1 VRKSRLLHWKSDRV
15 GLIRGYK
22 KMKKALSNIE
32 IVTLAVYLLGGD
44 SEYMDTEDIAFKTNE
59 LAPRRFAW
67 QKYPDQIN
75 IEKVRTSLSDAKKP
89 KNGGYLF
96 GLHSEG
102 WILTEN
108 GLKFAKM
115 RVKDLESI
123 DISRS
128 PLNKKEIA
136 WKNREKSRMLA
147 TIAYEKVDS
156 QNVNSVTVQ
165 DAENFFRLDDYVIGR
180 ARERKIARIIAAFS
194 DDPDLSQVIKTLAAK
209 VRKNVGNNRE

>member
-1 VRKSRLLHWKSDRV
+1 
-15 GLIRGYK
+15 
-22 KMKKALSNIE
+22 MKKALSNIE
-32 IVTLAVYLLGGD
+32 IVTLAVYLIGGD

-67 QKYPDQIN
+67 RKYPDQIN

-89 KNGGYLF
+89 KNGSYLF

-115 RVKDLESI
+115 RVKDLEGI

-128 PLNKKEIA
+128 PLDKKEIA
-136 WKNREKSRMLA
+136 WKKREKTRMLT
-147 TIAYEKVDS
+147 TIAYEKIENR
-156 QNVNSVTVQ
+156 NVNLVTVQ

-180 ARERKIARIIAAFS
+180 ARERKIARIIAAFN

-209 VRKNVGNNRE
+209 VRKNVANNKA